1 MIFGTL
7 RLTVLEG
14 LTMWLDGGLL
24 AWLVVVV
31 VVVVVVVLLLSEVG
45 ASEKRR

>member
-24 AWLVVVV
+24 AWLVLVLVVV
-31 VVVVVVVLLLSEVG
+31 GVLLLSEVG